1 MTLQWVKIFATAIE
15 PYTLILSIVI
25 MILLWLL
32 FFIRYHLC
40 LILPISKE
48 LERFSLYLSRL
59 SNSEERNEYLVSKYM
74 SNLSDKSVL
83 SSIWNDFL
91 RGREAEPKQESY
103 FSELYVIDIPAKKE
117 GAASVPTFLLTMGL
131 AASFLRLF
139 FTFVVLPEGADL
151 SAALYPAVSEV
162 ILIIF
167 PIYLLYSIVHFLEKQ
182 KLRCMK
188 YENCLTGNWFRRNK
202 KTNLQK

>member
-162 ILIIF
+162 ILIILF
-167 PIYLLYSIVHFLEKQ
+167 AILISYLFAIFNRSFFGKAKTSLYEIR
-182 KLRCMK
+182 KL
-188 YENCLTGNWFRRNK
+188 
-202 KTNLQK
+202 